1 MSADI
6 LLYQHSCQGVLSPR
20 ELPQPQDNDQSDVC
34 WSDNRPPVEQFTDD
48 MWVRS

>member
-6 LLYQHSCQGVLSPR
+6 LLYQHTCQGVLSPR
-20 ELPQPQDNDQSDVC
+20 ELPQPQDSDQSDVC